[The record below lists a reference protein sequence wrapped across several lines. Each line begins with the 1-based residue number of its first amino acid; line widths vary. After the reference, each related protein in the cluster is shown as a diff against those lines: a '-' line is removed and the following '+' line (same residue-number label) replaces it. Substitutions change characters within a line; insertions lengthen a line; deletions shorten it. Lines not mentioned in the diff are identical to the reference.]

1 MDIRTGLPVP
11 AQEKRNIP
19 VGGTQGEIP
28 VELRQ
33 CRAQIL
39 QLQHF
44 LECTIRIQDSLRA
57 ADESHGLA
65 FLHDSLHGPR
75 REAAD
80 GKRHRPSGTQHLVAV
95 GIERCVQPH
104 IPVTGVDYLEC
115 SSDFNALV
123 LYLADIFQIACLLPG

>member
-1 MDIRTGLPVP
+1 MDIRTGLIIP
-11 AQEKRNIP
+11 AQEKRQVP
-19 VGGTQGEIP
+19 VNNAQGEIP

-33 CRAQIL
+33 RRAQIL

-44 LECTIRIQDSLRA
+44 LECSVRIKDSLRA
-57 ADESHGLA
+57 ADEAHGLA
-65 FLHDSLHGPR
+65 LFHDSLHGTR

-80 GKRHRPSGTQHLVAV
+80 GKRHSTSGAQHLVAI

-104 IPVTGVDYLEC
+104 VPVPGVYYLEC